1 VDVATEH
8 LRGLARRTVETA
20 GRLVPLR
27 AALLVGSAGRGDADF
42 YSDLDLILFVDAL
55 PADETLAQIRE
66 GVGGV
71 NAIARGRIEDFC
83 GEEFE
88 LQGVRTEVSF
98 STVTRLERRIEE
110 LRLGPEEAVETPM
123 QTVAIGVL
131 DGFPL
136 LGAELVESWR
146 GRLLP
151 YPEPLRR
158 AMIERHW
165 RFFPLWYHAP
175 ALARRDAEL
184 WRIEVLLEAAFD
196 LLGVLA
202 GLNRLYFTRHE
213 LKRMRALIARMERA
227 PADLADRLES
237 LFELDP
243 EDAGATLA
251 GLVEET
257 RALVAA
263 EYPDLDLSLRFP
275 PAARRAP
282 WSVSVSGEHA

>member
-1 VDVATEH
+1 VDVATEY

-20 GRLVPLR
+20 GQLVPLR

-55 PADETLAQIRE
+55 PSDETTAQIRE

-71 NAIARGRIEDFC
+71 NPIARGRIEDFC

-88 LQGVRTEVSF
+88 LEGVRTEVSF
-98 STVTRLERRIEE
+98 CTVARLERRIEQ
-110 LRLGPEEAVETPM
+110 LLDPEETVETPL
-123 QTVAIGVL
+123 QTVAVGVL
-131 DGFPL
+131 DGLPL
-136 LGAELVESWR
+136 HGADLVETWR
-146 GRLLP
+146 ERLLP

-184 WRIEVLLEAAFD
+184 WRLEVLLEAAFD
-196 LLGVLA
+196 LLAVLA
-202 GLNRLYFTRHE
+202 ALNKLYFTRHE
-213 LKRMRALIARMERA
+213 LKRMRALIKRMERA
-227 PADLADRLES
+227 PANFADRLES
-237 LFELDP
+237 LFELGA
-243 EDAGATLA
+243 EDAGAALA

-263 EYPDLDLSLRFP
+263 EYSDLDLSLRFP
-275 PAARRAP
+275 PGSRRAP
-282 WSVSVSGEHA
+282 WSVSVSGAHP